1 MASDSDLVC
10 LADKIQEIVC
20 QSLQT
25 TKFINK
31 GNSGK
36 SANSAKKLLKLIE
49 NGAAH
54 KIKTFGGLT
63 AWNLIQTNVA
73 LKYSTAYKKLEQ
85 LHSN

>member
-1 MASDSDLVC
+1 NPSIIETLINAG
-10 LADKIQEIVC
+10 AEINNRTGFMGPTP
-20 QSLQT
+20 L
-25 TKFINK
+25 IIAA
-31 GNSGK
+31 GK
-36 SANSAKKLLKLIE
+36 SNYSEIILKLIE
-49 NGAAH
+49 NGADH